1 MNTTDAVILFLSF
14 FMLFWG
20 WLGAFIAYRRKTTEL
35 KEQHK
40 LELRANQSRFYL
52 DGWNDGAE
60 ATLKIA
66 AEAEARHAQHTP
78 RHPNK

>member
-1 MNTTDAVILFLSF
+1 MNTTDAVILFLSV

-20 WLGAFIAYRRKTTEL
+20 WLGAFIAYRRKITEL

-40 LELRANQSRFYL
+40 QELRANQSQFYL

-60 ATLKIA
+60 ATLAIA
-66 AEAEARHAQHTP
+66 AQAEARYSHEP
-78 RHPNK
+78 RHTNP